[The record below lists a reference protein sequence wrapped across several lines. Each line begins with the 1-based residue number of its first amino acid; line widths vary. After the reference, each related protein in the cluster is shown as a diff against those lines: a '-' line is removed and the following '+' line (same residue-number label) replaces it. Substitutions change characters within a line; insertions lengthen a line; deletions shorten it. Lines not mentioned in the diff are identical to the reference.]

1 MTINERDDTTR
12 AGRPPEQAA
21 APPPARRLGVR
32 GKLLLAFAGMAGMT
46 VAASIVGLTSF
57 SAVEAPLTRIV
68 STGLPEMELAK
79 RLSGESS
86 GIAAAAPALDAAVT
100 QQDRQRIYGEI
111 MGQGKTLGALVEELG
126 SRRPNDPQITE
137 LRGKTQA
144 LVKTLERENAAVE
157 RRLSVRDSRDAAMT
171 DLSKGYDAFLTN
183 LAPLTD
189 RAGATLRG
197 KGEALDSSTERDM
210 DALGD
215 AVRSLITMFE
225 LRGDIGVASEAL
237 TRAGGADSA
246 VAVTQHQQS
255 YLEAAARMVSA
266 TGQVATHLSQETND
280 GLDAFFRLGDGADGV
295 FDLRRQALELPV
307 GTPERDALRQKITAI
322 LADAASR
329 QKSLFEQME
338 SPLMRLKAGIKLSS
352 VNIRSQ
358 TRDAM
363 QDLLGDGLARFRT
376 YLELSTHAAAAVGT
390 LNEAAQAPSLDRL
403 KTLEVRY
410 AAAAKAM
417 DERLKALQSGG
428 DDGLPKLIKSAELLA
443 VYGSGDKS
451 LFALR
456 RAEIGAAQ
464 ENDAVLAENR
474 DIARQFAGMVDSQI
488 AAMKAEADAAA
499 AGATEALSAG
509 RMMLILFA
517 VGSLAGAAALA
528 WFVVGRN
535 IVARIGLL
543 SDAMRAIATGNLNAP
558 IPTAGSDEIGDMTRA
573 LIVFRDTANRATE
586 ANARAEEERS
596 RAAGERRR
604 AMIEMAE
611 NFESSVRSVLDRVA
625 KAAGEMQGMAQ
636 RMSRNAEATSGEAA
650 TAASTSQQAEGS
662 VKAVAAAT
670 EELSASIQ
678 EIGSQVHASS
688 QIARKA
694 ASDAERTDRTVEGLS
709 QTAGKI
715 GEVVQLINDIASQTN
730 LLALNA
736 TIEAARAGEAGK
748 GFAVVASEVKSLANQ
763 TGKATEEI
771 SSQIQAMQSV
781 TQDAVDAIRSIA
793 GTIREINEIAATVA
807 AAVEQQSAATREI
820 ARNVGEA
827 ADGTQ
832 HVRRNIDSV
841 ARAAAESGESATHV
855 LTASSTVADEVRSLG
870 SQVDTLVN
878 RMRAG

>member
-1 MTINERDDTTR
+1 MTTDVRDDTMMPDR
-12 AGRPPEQAA
+12 RDREPR
-21 APPPARRLGVR
+21 ARRLGVR

-68 STGLPEMELAK
+68 GTGLPEMELAK

-86 GIAAAAPALDAAVT
+86 GIAAAAPVLAAAES
-100 QQDRQRIYGEI
+100 QGERERIYGEI
-111 MGQGKTLGALVEELG
+111 MGNGKALGALVEELAT
-126 SRRPNDPQITE
+126 RRAGDPRIAE
-137 LRGKTQA
+137 LRGKTQGMIA
-144 LVKTLERENAAVE
+144 TLERGNAAATL
-157 RRLSVRDSRDAAMT
+157 RLSVRGTRETMSVE
-171 DLSKGYDAFLTN
+171 LGKSYDAFLAS

-189 RAGATLRG
+189 RAGATLRD
-197 KGEALDSSTERDM
+197 KGETLDNSTERDM
-210 DALGD
+210 NALGD
-215 AVRSLITMFE
+215 AVRSLITMYE
-225 LRGDIGVASEAL
+225 VRGDLSVSSEAL
-237 TRAGGADSA
+237 TRAGSA
-246 VAVTQHQQS
+246 ETAFAVVQHQQA

-266 TGQVATHLSQETND
+266 TAQIGSRLSKETSD
-280 GLDAFFRLGDGADGV
+280 GLDAFFLLGDGATGV
-295 FDLRRQALELPV
+295 FDLRRKALELPA
-307 GTPERDALRQKITAI
+307 GSAERDGLRQKVADVLT
-322 LADAASR
+322 DAARR
-329 QKSLFEQME
+329 QAALLEQME
-338 SPLMRLKAGIKLSS
+338 PPLMRLKAEIKLSS
-352 VNIRSQ
+352 VNVRSQ
-358 TRDAM
+358 TRDSM

-376 YLELSTHAAAAVGT
+376 YLELSTYAAATVGA
-390 LNEAAQAPSLDRL
+390 LNEAAQAPSTDRL
-403 KTLEVRY
+403 AMLETRY

-417 DERLKALQSGG
+417 EERLKALEKAG
-428 DDGLPKLIKSAELLA
+428 DDGLPKLVKSAEALA
-443 VYGSGDKS
+443 GFGKGENS
-451 LFALR
+451 LFKLR
-456 RAEIGAAQ
+456 RSELDAAAEN
-464 ENDAVLAENR
+464 EKVLAENR
-474 DIARQFAGMVDSQI
+474 LIARQFAGMVDEQI
-488 AAMKAEADAAA
+488 AAMKQEADSAA
-499 AGATEALSAG
+499 AGATDALSAG

-517 VGSLAGAAALA
+517 AASLAGAAALA

-535 IVARIGLL
+535 IVARLGAL
-543 SDAMRAIATGNLNAP
+543 SDAMRAIAAGNLNAP
-558 IPTAGSDEIGDMTRA
+558 IPAAGTDEIGDMTRA
-573 LIVFRDTANRATE
+573 LMVFRDTANEASA
-586 ANARAEEERS
+586 ANARAESERS

-604 AMIEMAE
+604 AMVEMAE
-611 NFESSVRSVLDRVA
+611 NFESSVRGVLDRVA
-625 KAAGEMQGMAQ
+625 RAAGEMQDMAQ
-636 RMSRNAEATSGEAA
+636 RMSRNAEATTGEAA

-694 ASDAERTDRTVEGLS
+694 ACEAERTDRTVEGLS
-709 QTAGKI
+709 QSANKI

-841 ARAAAESGESATHV
+841 ARAAAESGESATRV

-870 SQVDTLVN
+870 SQVDSLVN

>member
-1 MTINERDDTTR
+1 MTIDVRDDTMMPDR
-12 AGRPPEQAA
+12 KDGEPR
-21 APPPARRLGVR
+21 ARRLGVR

-68 STGLPEMELAK
+68 GTGLPEMELAK
-79 RLSGESS
+79 RLSAESS
-86 GIAAAAPALDAAVT
+86 GIAAAAPVLAAADSQSERERVH
-100 QQDRQRIYGEI
+100 GEI
-111 MGQGKTLGALVEELG
+111 MGNGKALGALVEELAA
-126 SRRPNDPQITE
+126 RRAGDPLIAE
-137 LRGKTQA
+137 LRGKTQGLIA
-144 LVKTLERENAAVE
+144 TLDRGNAAATL
-157 RRLSVRDSRDAAMT
+157 RLSVRGTRETMSAELA
-171 DLSKGYDAFLTN
+171 KAYDAFLAA

-189 RAGATLRG
+189 RAGATLRD
-197 KGEALDSSTERDM
+197 KGDTLDNSTERDM
-210 DALGD
+210 NALSD
-215 AVRSLITMFE
+215 AVRSLITMYE
-225 LRGDIGVASEAL
+225 VRGDLSVASEAL
-237 TRAGGADSA
+237 IRAGSA
-246 VAVTQHQQS
+246 ETAFAVTQHQQA

-266 TGQVATHLSQETND
+266 TAQIGGRLSKETAD
-280 GLDAFFRLGDGADGV
+280 GLDAFFLLGDGAAGV
-295 FDLRRQALELPV
+295 FDLRRAALELPA
-307 GTPERDALRQKITAI
+307 GSGERDGLRQKVADV
-322 LADAASR
+322 LADAARR
-329 QKSLFEQME
+329 QAALVEQME
-338 SPLMRLKAGIKLSS
+338 APLMRLKAEIRLSS
-352 VNIRSQ
+352 VNVRSQ
-358 TRDAM
+358 TRESM

-376 YLELSTHAAAAVGT
+376 YLELSTYAAATVGA
-390 LNEAAQAPSLDRL
+390 LNEAAQAPSTDRL
-403 KTLEVRY
+403 AMLETRY

-417 DERLKALQSGG
+417 DERLKALQKAG
-428 DDGLPKLIKSAELLA
+428 DDGLPKLVKSVEVLA
-443 VYGSGDKS
+443 GFGKGENS
-451 LFALR
+451 LFKLR
-456 RAEIGAAQ
+456 RSELDAAAEN
-464 ENDAVLAENR
+464 EKVLAENR
-474 DIARQFAGMVDSQI
+474 LIARQFAGTVDGQI
-488 AAMKAEADAAA
+488 AAMKQEADSAA
-499 AGATEALSAG
+499 AGATDALSAG

-517 VGSLAGAAALA
+517 AASLVGAAALA

-535 IVARIGLL
+535 IVARLSAL
-543 SDAMRAIATGNLNAP
+543 SDAMRAIAAGNLNAP
-558 IPTAGSDEIGDMTRA
+558 IPAAGSDEIGDMTRA
-573 LIVFRDTANRATE
+573 LIVFRDTANEANT
-586 ANARAEEERS
+586 ANARAEAERS

-604 AMIEMAE
+604 AMVEMAE
-611 NFESSVRSVLDRVA
+611 NFESSVRGVLDRVA
-625 KAAGEMQGMAQ
+625 RAAGEMQDMAQ
-636 RMSRNAEATSGEAA
+636 RMSRNAEATTGEAA

-694 ASDAERTDRTVEGLS
+694 AGEAERTDRTVEGLS
-709 QTAGKI
+709 QSANKI

-781 TQDAVDAIRSIA
+781 TQEAVDAIRSIA
-793 GTIREINEIAATVA
+793 GTIREINEIAASVA
-807 AAVEQQSAATREI
+807 VAVEQQSAATREI

-841 ARAAAESGESATHV
+841 ARAAAESGESATRV

-870 SQVDTLVN
+870 SQVDSLVN

>member
-1 MTINERDDTTR
+1 MTIDVRDDTMMPDR
-12 AGRPPEQAA
+12 KDGEPR
-21 APPPARRLGVR
+21 ARRLGVR

-68 STGLPEMELAK
+68 GTGLPEMELAK

-86 GIAAAAPALDAAVT
+86 GIAAAAPVLDAAET
-100 QQDRQRIYGEI
+100 QAERERAYRDV
-111 MGQGKTLGALVEELG
+111 MGSAKTLGSLVDELGNRRPGDARIPELRAKTEALV
-126 SRRPNDPQITE
+126 
-137 LRGKTQA
+137 
-144 LVKTLERENAAVE
+144 VTLDKENAAVN
-157 RRLSVRDSRDAAMT
+157 RRLSVRTTREEMGVGLATSYDTFLAA
-171 DLSKGYDAFLTN
+171 
-183 LAPLTD
+183 LAPMTE

-197 KGEALDSSTERDM
+197 KGETLDASTERDM
-210 DALGD
+210 NALGD
-215 AVRSLITMFE
+215 AVRSLITMYE
-225 LRGDIGVASEAL
+225 VRGDLSVASEAL
-237 TRAGGADSA
+237 TRAGGAETA
-246 VAVTQHQQS
+246 FAVTQHQQS

-266 TGQVATHLSQETND
+266 TAQVGSRLSKETTD
-280 GLDAFFRLGDGADGV
+280 GLDAFFLLGDGADGV
-295 FDLRRQALELPV
+295 FDLRRKSLELPADSGERV
-307 GTPERDALRQKITAI
+307 GIRQKIADV
-322 LADAASR
+322 LAEAAR
-329 QKSLFEQME
+329 KQAALLEQME
-338 SPLMRLKAGIKLSS
+338 SPLMRLKAEIKLSS

-358 TRDAM
+358 TRDSM

-376 YLELSTHAAAAVGT
+376 YLELSTYAAATVGA
-390 LNEAAQAPSLDRL
+390 LNEGMQAPTEDRL
-403 KTLEVRY
+403 AMLEARY

-417 DERLKALQSGG
+417 AERLKALQAVG
-428 DDGLPKLIKSAELLA
+428 DDGLPKLVKSAEALI
-443 VYGSGDKS
+443 GFGKGESS

-456 RAEIGAAQ
+456 RSELHAVD
-464 ENDAVLAENR
+464 ENELILAENR
-474 DIARQFAGMVDSQI
+474 QIAQEFAGMIDGQI
-488 AAMKAEADAAA
+488 AAMKQEADSAA
-499 AGATEALSAG
+499 AGATDALSAG

-517 VGSLAGAAALA
+517 AASLIGAAALA

-535 IVARIGLL
+535 IVARLSAL
-543 SDAMRAIATGNLNAP
+543 SDAMRAIAAGNLNAP
-558 IPTAGSDEIGDMTRA
+558 IPAAGSDEIGDMTRA
-573 LIVFRDTANRATE
+573 LMVFRDTANEASA
-586 ANARAEEERS
+586 ANARAETERS

-604 AMIEMAE
+604 AMVEMAE
-611 NFESSVRSVLDRVA
+611 NFESSVRGVLDRVA
-625 KAAGEMQGMAQ
+625 RAAGEMQDMAQ
-636 RMSRNAEATSGEAA
+636 RMSRNAEATTGEAA

-694 ASDAERTDRTVEGLS
+694 AGEAERTDRTVEGLS
-709 QTAGKI
+709 QSANKI

-841 ARAAAESGESATHV
+841 ARAAAESGESATRV

-870 SQVDTLVN
+870 SQVDSLVN